1 MNFINDPV
9 SIQELPTI
17 DDISFDPL
25 EKEYL
30 KVSKISFYISGL
42 IALIV
47 IATAFYFIRK
57 IQSPVIIFSAAVTF
71 ILLTVSGWIS
81 MNLGFKLSGY
91 ALRHKDILYKRG
103 WFVRKTR
110 IVPLSRIQHVSVQSG
125 PIERKFGLASISI
138 YTAGSEAADFT
149 IRGISGQTA
158 QQIKDWVS
166 TKLNEEVDR

>member
-17 DDISFDPL
+17 ENINFHPL

-30 KVSKISFYISGL
+30 KVSRISFYISGL
-42 IALIV
+42 IVLIAV
-47 IATAFYFIRK
+47 ATAFYFIKK
-57 IQSPVIIFSAAVTF
+57 IQSPVIIFSAAAIF
-71 ILLTVSGWIS
+71 IFLTISGWIS

-91 ALRHKDILYKRG
+91 ALRDKDILYKRG

-138 YTAGSEAADFT
+138 YTAGSQEADFT
-149 IRGISGQTA
+149 IRGISTQTA
-158 QQIKDWVS
+158 QQIKEWIS
-166 TKLNEEVDR
+166 TKLNEELI